1 MKKKHLLEG
10 RWVTQHWIFHAL
22 LDEMKYKACVAAVPV
37 KDTIKVADKAGMSV
51 NTPDRSTLWQIQ
63 TPQVFEAGLIKE
75 AYERLYNDTTAGN
88 ITDDAMVVEH
98 YMDRT
103 VKMTMADYKNI
114 KVTTPEDMDIARI
127 FLKA

>member
-1 MKKKHLLEG
+1 M
-10 RWVTQHWIFHAL
+10 
-22 LDEMKYKACVAAVPV
+22 
-37 KDTIKVADKAGMSV
+37 
-51 NTPDRSTLWQIQ
+51 QIQ

-114 KVTTPEDMDIARI
+114 KVTTPEDMDIARM

>member
-1 MKKKHLLEG
+1 
-10 RWVTQHWIFHAL
+10 
-22 LDEMKYKACVAAVPV
+22 
-37 KDTIKVADKAGMSV
+37 MS
-51 NTPDRSTLWQIQ
+51 T
-63 TPQVFEAGLIKE
+63 
-75 AYERLYNDTTAGN
+75 